1 MVCLTGNRHGVFPLW
16 QSPDGRGHAG
26 FGLWPNRIRAGG
38 STLHRAPD
46 AGADV
51 KGSRSARCLNAQRI
65 RLQRVSKNSG
75 DSRCCEAL
83 RLGTSR
89 APTQPARCAV
99 LESGGHLMMADG
111 GNWGARA
118 PRVWFVTPRRELR
131 EMFGARR
138 VERQPGRLRCRDA
151 ATKSRQPP
159 DGGAMRGSA
168 SGRIGFE
175 PEARRCTA
183 RQGPTVR
190 NGEHTRLACGV
201 RRRAGCICG
210 KCSQR
215 DAANGNR
222 DGRAPRHYFSDPHN
236 AIVLLTADARRQ
248 N

>member
-1 MVCLTGNRHGVFPLW
+1 MMVCLTGNRHGVFPLW

-65 RLQRVSKNSG
+65 RLQRVSK
-75 DSRCCEAL
+75 
-83 RLGTSR
+83 
-89 APTQPARCAV
+89 
-99 LESGGHLMMADG
+99 SGGHLMMADG